1 MQLLATTGKHDIL
14 FAKLNQFITI
24 TNAMRTGGTGR
35 ADRVIDTQN
44 LERCGEAGGIG
55 ARHGA
60 RHHVRAN
67 PPQAFLTQGVD
78 GQGDIF
84 CGSATGSGDQAGA
97 DIGYHVFR
105 KAGIL
110 NGLLHG
116 DVIKGSAVAH
126 KTV

>member
-1 MQLLATTGKHDIL
+1 MQFLTATGKHDVL
-14 FAKLNQFITI
+14 FAKLNLFITI
-24 TNAMRTGGTGR
+24 ANTMCTGRAGR
-35 ADRVIDTQN
+35 ADRVVNAEN
-44 LERCGEAGGIG
+44 LERRGKTGGIG

-60 RHHVRAN
+60 RHHIGAN
-67 PPQAFLTQGVD
+67 PAQTFLTQGVD

-84 CGSATGSGDQAGA
+84 CGSATGAGDQAGA

-116 DVIKGSAVAH
+116 DVVKGSAVAH
-126 KTV
+126 ETA